1 MTDLARVVVD
11 PRPVAGRQAGQSLFH
26 GVVHG
31 IGVGLVN
38 AEWQAHADFYDWLLA
53 GEPRKVDQEHGH
65 EHCESSPGNVEGGPD
80 MVSRIG
86 KGGDDPHRQRGEGH
100 EE

>member
-38 AEWQAHADFYDWLLA
+38 AEWQAHADLYDWLLA
-53 GEPRKVDQEHGH
+53 REPPQADEEHRHEHGEPG
-65 EHCESSPGNVEGGPD
+65 PGNEERGPHV
-80 MVSRIG
+80 MPRIG
-86 KGGDDPHRQRGEGH
+86 KRRDNPHGQRGEGH